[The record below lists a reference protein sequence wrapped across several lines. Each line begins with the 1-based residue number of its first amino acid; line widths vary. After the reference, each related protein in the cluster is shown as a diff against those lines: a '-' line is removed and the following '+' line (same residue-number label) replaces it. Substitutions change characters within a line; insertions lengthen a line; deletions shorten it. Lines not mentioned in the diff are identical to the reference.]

1 MRGTSGSIILQSL
14 GSSIFLNNKI
24 VRPLCVFVSYSYDS
38 YSYSSYAYAYAY
50 KLKNRSLCGSH
61 MKEFTRGSPC
71 APVTTK
77 TEGRGGFLPSCA
89 IVAAAAALCIGFWR
103 PKR

>member
-38 YSYSSYAYAYAY
+38 YSYSSYAYAYA
-50 KLKNRSLCGSH
+50 
-61 MKEFTRGSPC
+61 
-71 APVTTK
+71 
-77 TEGRGGFLPSCA
+77 
-89 IVAAAAALCIGFWR
+89 
-103 PKR
+103 